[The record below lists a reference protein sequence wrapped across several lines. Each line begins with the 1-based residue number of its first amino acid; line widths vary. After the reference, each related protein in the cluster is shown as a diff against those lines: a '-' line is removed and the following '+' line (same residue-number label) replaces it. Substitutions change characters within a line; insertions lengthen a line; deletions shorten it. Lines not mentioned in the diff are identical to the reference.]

1 MLVPCRRVRCACWQ
15 DGRLLAACARLV
27 SVAGKD
33 WPGLLLEKD
42 VRLLLP
48 LLVLGL
54 ALSAHAEI
62 YRWVDD
68 QGKVHFGDAPKT
80 DDAQKVE
87 VRVQTI
93 KTVKVDYLDEW
104 VLELAPRPASVVMY
118 SAPWCGVCK
127 RAAAYFK
134 AKGINYTDK
143 DIDASKAYADEFR
156 RLGGRGVPLLL
167 VGDKKMS
174 GFSQQRF
181 DALYQSQLKP
191 R

>member
-1 MLVPCRRVRCACWQ
+1 MR
-15 DGRLLAACARLV
+15 
-27 SVAGKD
+27 S
-33 WPGLLLEKD
+33 
-42 VRLLLP
+42 LLP
-48 LLVLGL
+48 LILIL
-54 ALSAHAEI
+54 ALPAQAEI
-62 YRWVDD
+62 YRWVDE
-68 QGKVHFGDAPKT
+68 QGKVHFGDAPT
-80 DDAQKVE
+80 RDDAQKVE

-134 AKGINYTDK
+134 AQGISYTDK

-174 GFSQQRF
+174 GFSPKRF